1 MPTPPRLLL
10 KAPADLGT
18 FADARVSTLR
28 RALATQLRRS
38 HRLLPHCRTLSFR
51 QGRRIVELI
60 AQRPNVVA
68 MHGELRFEIVDPP

>member
-1 MPTPPRLLL
+1 
-10 KAPADLGT
+10 
-18 FADARVSTLR
+18 
-28 RALATQLRRS
+28 
-38 HRLLPHCRTLSFR
+38 LSFR